1 MKRSLSILAV
11 CFIVIT
17 AVCAQA
23 STYEFKDSN
32 PTVIY
37 WPDFPASAA
46 NNRHNQNGTDVIGD
60 PQITSGTFNFSGH
73 SLQSVALNYTS
84 TSNVLVPAD
93 WFFDFNNDSQW
104 DYVFHNSNTNYKNAD
119 TYRIYDISGLHMSI
133 DGSTVFTVNG
143 ASIEKIVAAPSDGTD
158 TMGKSTVH
166 GGYDYSQ
173 WPGGYY
179 GRYDHPVRIDDRL
192 LDPRNAIA
200 IKDQTVTTS
209 LMSPVHLIGSISFNG
224 WDDTINK
231 STGFNTAIWDLGL
244 LGLNLDKYS
253 GKTFTYAYAML
264 CANDVVY
271 GAAPVPSPE
280 PGTMLLMA
288 AGGLGVILLH
298 RRVKRAR
305 L

>member
-1 MKRSLSILAV
+1 MKRTFSILFA

-23 STYEFKDSN
+23 STYEFKDSD
-32 PTVIY
+32 PTVIF
-37 WPDFPASAA
+37 WPDFQASAS
-46 NNRHNQNGTDVIGD
+46 NNRHNQNSTDVIGD
-60 PQITSGTFNFSGH
+60 PQITGGSFNYSGH
-73 SLQSVALNYTS
+73 SLQSVTLNYTS

-104 DYVFHNSNTNYKNAD
+104 DYVFHNSNTNYKKTEN
-119 TYRIYDISGLHMSI
+119 YNVYDISGLHMSI
-133 DGSTVFTVNG
+133 DGSTVYTVNG
-143 ASIEKIVAAPSDGTD
+143 TSIEKIVAIPSDGTD
-158 TMGKSTVH
+158 TTGKSTVH
-166 GGYDYSQ
+166 GGYNYSQ

-192 LDPRNAIA
+192 LDSSNTIA
-200 IKDQTVTTS
+200 IKDQSATTS
-209 LMSPVHLIGSISFNG
+209 FISPVQLIGSISFNG
-224 WDDTINK
+224 WYDTINK
-231 STGFNTAIWDLGL
+231 STGYNTAIWDLGL
-244 LGLNLDKYS
+244 LGLDLDQYS
-253 GKTFTYAYAML
+253 GKTITYAFAML

-288 AGGLGVILLH
+288 AGGLGVFLLK
-298 RRVKRAR
+298 RRTKRIG